1 MRIALL
7 VFPGVQMLDV
17 AGPMDV
23 FHEAAR
29 QSRKPGTYQFD
40 LVALEEGPVR
50 ADNGMLFQPTATID
64 TLDHAVDTLLVTGS
78 HEVQAVAG
86 NPRLAQWL
94 QRQAAVVRRL
104 GSVCSGAWLLAHA
117 GLLDGRRV
125 TTHWNISASLARRF
139 EQVQVEHDQIYL
151 RDGNLYTSAGVTAGM
166 DLALALVEE
175 DLGRN
180 VALTVAR
187 ELVMF
192 IKRPGGQAQFS
203 AHLVAQSAQRDPIRQ
218 VQEWVLEN
226 LEEDLTVDQL
236 AAQAGM
242 SVRNFSRAFKSDT
255 GETPADFVE
264 AARLDAARRMLEETA
279 SPLKRVAARSGFHD
293 QNSLRRA
300 FVRRLG
306 VTPGDYRLRFH
317 PQEAGEPA

>member
-29 QSRKPGTYQFD
+29 QSGKPETYQFD
-40 LVALEEGPVR
+40 LVALEDGPVR

-64 TLDHAVDTLLVTGS
+64 TLDHAIDTLLVTGS
-78 HEVQAVAG
+78 HAIQDFDT
-86 NPRLAQWL
+86 NPRLLQWM
-94 QRQAAVVRRL
+94 QRQARVVRRV

-117 GLLDGRRV
+117 GLLDGKRV
-125 TTHWNISASLARRF
+125 TTHWNISSALARRF
-139 EQVQVEHDQIYL
+139 ERVHVEEDQIYL
-151 RDGNLYTSAGVTAGM
+151 RDGKLYTSAGVTAGM
-166 DLALALVEE
+166 DLALAMVEE
-175 DLGRN
+175 DLGRA
-180 VALTVAR
+180 VALAVAR

-203 AHLVAQSAQRDPIRQ
+203 AHLAAQTAQRSPIRQ

-226 LEEDLTVDQL
+226 LAQELTVDQL

-264 AARLDAARRMLEETA
+264 AARLDAARRLLEESA

-306 VTPGDYRLRFH
+306 VTPGDYRNRFH
-317 PQEAGEPA
+317 RQEA

>member
-1 MRIALL
+1 MRIAFL

-23 FHEAAR
+23 FQEAAR
-29 QSRKPGTYQFD
+29 LLGQLDAYQFE
-40 LVALEEGPVR
+40 LVALEEGPLR
-50 ADNGMLFQPTATID
+50 ASNGMLFQPTATID
-64 TLDHAVDTLLVTGS
+64 TLDRAQDTLLVTGS
-78 HEVQAVAG
+78 RTVLDVAG
-86 NPRLAQWL
+86 NPRLMQWL
-94 QRQAAVVRRL
+94 QRQAGVVRRF

-125 TTHWNISASLARRF
+125 TTHWSVSRDLARRF
-139 EQVQVEHDQIYL
+139 EQVQVEHDQIYI
-151 RDGNLYTSAGVTAGM
+151 RDGKLYTSAGVTAGM
-166 DLALALVEE
+166 DLALAMVEE
-175 DLGRN
+175 DHGREL
-180 VALTVAR
+180 ALAVAR

-203 AHLVAQSAQRDPIRQ
+203 THLAAQAAQRSPIRQ
-218 VQEWVLEN
+218 VQEWVLAN
-226 LEEDLTVDQL
+226 LEQDLSVDQL

-242 SVRNFSRAFKSDT
+242 SVRNFSRAFKGDT

-264 AARLDAARRMLEETA
+264 AARLDAARRMLEETD

-306 VTPGDYRLRFH
+306 VTPGDYRSRFAQ
-317 PQEAGEPA
+317 PQEA

>member
-139 EQVQVEHDQIYL
+139 DQVQVEHDQIYL

-180 VALTVAR
+180 VALAVAR

-203 AHLVAQSAQRDPIRQ
+203 AHLAAQSAQRDPIRQ

-226 LEEDLTVDQL
+226 LEEELTVDQL

-255 GETPADFVE
+255 GETPGDFVE

-317 PQEAGEPA
+317 PQEA

>member
-94 QRQAAVVRRL
+94 QRQATVVRRL

-139 EQVQVEHDQIYL
+139 DQVQVEHDQIYL

-255 GETPADFVE
+255 GETPGDFVE

>member
-1 MRIALL
+1 MHIALL
-7 VFPGVQMLDV
+7 VFPGVQLLDV

-29 QSRKPGTYQFD
+29 KSGQPGAYQFD
-40 LVALEEGPVR
+40 LVALEDGPVR

-78 HEVQAVAG
+78 HAVQDVTD
-86 NPRLAQWL
+86 NPRLMQWL
-94 QRQAAVVRRL
+94 QRQARVVRRI

-125 TTHWNISASLARRF
+125 TTHWNMSAALARRF
-139 EQVQVEHDQIYL
+139 EQVQVEQDQIYL

-175 DLGRN
+175 DLGRD
-180 VALTVAR
+180 VALAVAR

-203 AHLVAQSAQRDPIRQ
+203 AHLAAQTAQRSPIRQ

-226 LEEDLTVDQL
+226 LEQDLTVDQL

-242 SVRNFSRAFKSDT
+242 SVRNFSRAFKDDT
-255 GETPADFVE
+255 GSTPADFVE
-264 AARLDAARRMLEETA
+264 AARLDAARRMLEETGT
-279 SPLKRVAARSGFHD
+279 PLKRVAARSGFHD

-317 PQEAGEPA
+317 PQAA

>member
-1 MRIALL
+1 
-7 VFPGVQMLDV
+7 
-17 AGPMDV
+17 
-23 FHEAAR
+23 
-29 QSRKPGTYQFD
+29 
-40 LVALEEGPVR
+40 
-50 ADNGMLFQPTATID
+50 MLFQPTATID

-78 HEVQAVAG
+78 HEVRDFGA
-86 NPRLAQWL
+86 NPRLMQWL
-94 QRQAAVVRRL
+94 QRQAGVVRRL

-117 GLLDGRRV
+117 GLLDGKRI
-125 TTHWNISASLARRF
+125 TTHWNISSALARRF
-139 EQVQVEHDQIYL
+139 DRVHVEHDQIYL
-151 RDGNLYTSAGVTAGM
+151 RDGKLYTSAGVTAGM

-175 DLGRN
+175 DLGRA
-180 VALTVAR
+180 VALAVAR

-203 AHLVAQSAQRDPIRQ
+203 AHLAAQTAQRSPIRQ

-226 LEEDLTVDQL
+226 LVQDLTVDQL

-264 AARLDAARRMLEETA
+264 AARLDAARRMLEESA

-306 VTPGDYRLRFH
+306 VTPGDYRSRFH
-317 PQEAGEPA
+317 PQEA

>member
-180 VALTVAR
+180 VALAVAR

-264 AARLDAARRMLEETA
+264 AARLDAARRMLEESA

-317 PQEAGEPA
+317 PQEA